1 MAVRERQLA
10 FGVASA
16 VLDAPSEQ
24 CYLDLLLLVQASE
37 RPDAVPG
44 RVPGDEQDGLHV
56 NACS

>member
-16 VLDAPSEQ
+16 VLEAPSEQ
-24 CYLDLLLLVQASE
+24 CDLDLLVLVQASE
-37 RPDAVPG
+37 RPETVGG
-44 RVPGDEQDGLHV
+44 RVPGDEQHGLHV